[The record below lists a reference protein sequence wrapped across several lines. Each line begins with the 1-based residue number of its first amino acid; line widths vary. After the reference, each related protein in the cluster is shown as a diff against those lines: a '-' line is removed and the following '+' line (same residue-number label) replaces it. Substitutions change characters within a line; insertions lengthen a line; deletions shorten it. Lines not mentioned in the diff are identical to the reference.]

1 MVSSKQSDDPTLFEV
16 RRMGRIADR
25 LLSRALGDAGLTPD
39 QLQVLLMVEAQPG
52 VSAVVLAQAI
62 DLDAPTVSRLVN
74 GLAQRGLLDRRR
86 ARSDRRMVRLR
97 LTPDARRLV
106 EEGRAVA
113 AAADQGLVEQLRP
126 AERRALRSA
135 LERLFSSSSS

>member
-16 RRMGRIADR
+16 RRLGRIADR

>member
-1 MVSSKQSDDPTLFEV
+1 MVSSKSDDPTLFEV